1 MKADLCKCGKK
12 PHVWKTHNAY
22 ICGCINPK
30 CQASFAGSFKS
41 KDDAIER
48 WNEAMKRIKGEK

>member
-12 PHVWKTHNAY
+12 THNAY
-22 ICGCINPK
+22 ICGCTNPK